1 MTSKI
6 TIQRC
11 ALAESLAIV
20 GRAVGTH
27 AALPILSNVLLCK
40 EEGQLK
46 LSSTDL
52 TLGVSVWMDAAIDGD
67 LSLTVPAKTL
77 TDVVSSLAEP
87 EIIFSTNG
95 KPEFSIKSGSYKG
108 IVKGIEGSEFPA
120 IPKFDVSEGI
130 VIGASSLKSMIQ
142 SVVFAASPDE
152 SRPVLTGILVT
163 LDGNAISMVAADGFR
178 LAIRKAE
185 LSTSTGKKQ
194 LIVPA
199 AVLKETARILSAF
212 KGEKVTLFIPPS
224 GSQMVFRCE
233 HIQLISQLIDGN
245 FPDYNAI
252 IPKAYKTRT
261 VLPTVELLK
270 ACKQAGIIAREASN
284 VVRLHLQ
291 PGGDQTGKVQVLAE
305 SDETGKSEVE
315 LVATVEGQ
323 ELEIAFNVKFLL
335 DALEAISS
343 RNVVLETNAHNTP
356 AIIRPAGEEDYQ
368 YLLMPMHLD
377 NR

>member
-1 MTSKI
+1 MTIKI
-6 TIQRC
+6 TIHRS

-20 GRAVGTH
+20 GRAVGVH
-27 AALPILSNVLLCK
+27 SALPILSNVLLCK

-52 TLGVSVWMDAAIDGD
+52 TLGVTVWMDARIDGD

-87 EIIFSTNG
+87 EVTFSTNG
-95 KPEFSIKSGSYKG
+95 KPEFSIKSGSFKG

-130 VIGASSLKSMIQ
+130 VIGASSLKSIIQ
-142 SVVFAASPDE
+142 SVIFAASADE
-152 SRPVLTGILVT
+152 SRPVLTGVLVT
-163 LDGNAISMVAADGFR
+163 LDGNTISMVAADGFR

-185 LSTSTGKKQ
+185 LSTSTAKKQ

-199 AVLKETARILSAF
+199 AALKETARILSAF
-212 KGEKVTLFIPPS
+212 KGENVTLFVPPS
-224 GSQMVFRCE
+224 GSQIVFSCE

-245 FPDYNAI
+245 YPDYQTI
-252 IPKAYKTRT
+252 IPKGYKTRT
-261 VLPTVELLK
+261 VLPTADLLK

-284 VVRLHLQ
+284 VVRIHLK
-291 PGGDQTGKVQVLAE
+291 PGGDQAGKVQVLAE

-335 DALEAISS
+335 DVLDAISTH
-343 RNVVLETNAHNTP
+343 NVVLETTAHNAP
-356 AIIRPAGEEDYQ
+356 AIIRPAGEDDYQ

-377 NR
+377 SR

>member
-6 TIQRC
+6 TIQRS

-20 GRAVGTH
+20 GRAVGAH

-52 TLGVSVWMDAAIDGD
+52 TLGVTVWMDAAIDGD
-67 LSLTVPAKTL
+67 LSLTVPAKTI
-77 TDVVSSLAEP
+77 TDVVASLIEP
-87 EIIFSTNG
+87 EVTFSTNG
-95 KPEFSIKSGSYKG
+95 KPEISIKSGGYKG

-130 VIGASSLKSMIQ
+130 AIGASSLKSMIQ
-142 SVVFAASPDE
+142 SVVFAASADE

-178 LAIRKAE
+178 LAIRKTE
-185 LSTSTGKKQ
+185 LSSSAGKKQ
-194 LIVPA
+194 LIVPSA
-199 AVLKETARILSAF
+199 ALKETARILSAF
-212 KGEKVTLFIPPS
+212 KREKVTLFVPPS
-224 GSQMVFRCE
+224 GSQVIFRCE
-233 HIQLISQLIDGN
+233 YIQLISQLIDGN
-245 FPDYNAI
+245 YPDYHSI
-252 IPKAYKTRT
+252 FPKGYKTRT
-261 VLPTVELLK
+261 VLSTTELLK

-284 VVRLHLQ
+284 VIRLHLK
-291 PGGDQTGKVQVLAE
+291 PGGEQTGKVQVLAE

-315 LVATVEGQ
+315 LAGTIEGQ

-335 DALEAISS
+335 DALEAIST

-356 AIIRPAGEEDYQ
+356 AIIRPAGEEEYQ
-368 YLLMPMHLD
+368 YLLMPM
-377 NR
+377 NIN